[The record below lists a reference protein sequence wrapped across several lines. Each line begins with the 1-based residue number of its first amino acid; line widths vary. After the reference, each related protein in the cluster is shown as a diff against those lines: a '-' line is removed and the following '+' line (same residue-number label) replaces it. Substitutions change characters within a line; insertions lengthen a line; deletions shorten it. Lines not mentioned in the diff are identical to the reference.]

1 MARST
6 SSGQL
11 AVAEL
16 GCAALLGK
24 DGFALT
30 SVAFENGEELDPC
43 FTADEEDCAAPP
55 LDWTAPPEGSAEM
68 VLIVE
73 DADAAGGPA
82 CHWLVWGL
90 AAQRG
95 KLMEGEEPPRVGKNA
110 QRNSEWLPPAPPH
123 DDDAHNYVFQLF
135 AVDRPLTCRPGASRA
150 DVLADIKGHVTGVA
164 ILTGTYAREDE
175 EELEDEDDEG

>member
-16 GCAALLGK
+16 GCAALIGE

-30 SVAFENGEELDPC
+30 SVAFEDGEDLDPC

-110 QRNSEWLPPAPPH
+110 QRNSEWMPPAPPH
-123 DDDAHNYVFQLF
+123 DDDAHSYVFQLF
-135 AVDRPLTCRPGASRA
+135 AVDRPLACRPGATRA
-150 DVLADIKGHVTGVA
+150 DVIDEIRGHVTAAA
-164 ILTGTYAREDE
+164 ILTGTYAREEEEDWDEDE
-175 EELEDEDDEG
+175 ED